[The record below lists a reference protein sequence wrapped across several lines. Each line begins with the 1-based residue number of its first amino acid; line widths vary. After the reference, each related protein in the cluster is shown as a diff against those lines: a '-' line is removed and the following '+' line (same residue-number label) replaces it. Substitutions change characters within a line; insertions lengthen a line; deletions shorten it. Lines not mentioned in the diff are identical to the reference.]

1 MVVASPLPPPRPALA
16 APYPPPQCV
25 QPFVARVSAGS
36 GHSCPHPRPRI
47 VSRAELIQLRNGLTF
62 SPYACPCP
70 GQGCTRSS
78 YDCEVPSRLR
88 VLSVHAHH
96 GPIHHAVQAAASQL
110 TCHLR
115 RKPSALQ
122 LCVQSCR
129 APTARARRATQ
140 VFIMRLA
147 AGDQPR
153 ARRHAHGFQVAH
165 ASRRVLGHPS
175 TRPQRRPAGRCAPR
189 PPRGARPPRAPPCRC
204 HSPRGIAPATACT
217 RRERGGGAWYPR
229 LARVAARTRVAM
241 PPSVAVCASAAARS
255 AAIAPA
261 RSTPYASGG
270 GRPPSVMA
278 TAIPRVH

>member
-217 RRERGGGAWYPR
+217 RRERGGGHGTLDWRASPR
-229 LARVAARTRVAM
+229 ARGWPCRPALPCARQPLRGR
-241 PPSVAVCASAAARS
+241 PPSPPHDPPR
-255 AAIAPA
+255 
-261 RSTPYASGG
+261 TPRGG